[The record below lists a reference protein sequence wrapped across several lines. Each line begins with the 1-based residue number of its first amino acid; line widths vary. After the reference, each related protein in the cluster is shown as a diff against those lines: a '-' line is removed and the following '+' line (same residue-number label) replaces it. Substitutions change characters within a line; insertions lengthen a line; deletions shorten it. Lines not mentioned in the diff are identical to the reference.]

1 MDWFASKINTWQ
13 KAHGRHDLPWQQNI
27 SAYRV
32 WLSEI
37 MLQQTQ
43 VETVKPYFIRFLEKY
58 PDISDLARA
67 STDDVLALWTGLGYY
82 NRARNLHKTSI
93 IIHKDYQGA
102 FPSCLDR
109 LTELPGIGRSTAGAI
124 LALSMGKRGVIL
136 DGNVKRVLSRFHFI
150 EGYLEERATTDE
162 LWRHADRHTPTM
174 ETNVYTQGIM
184 DLGATICKR
193 SAPACSECPLIN
205 RCGAYQRNVA
215 TQIPRRKPKR
225 KKPVKD
231 SLFFIICNED
241 KEVIIEKREESG
253 VWAGLWSPPE
263 RCKEYSLGKIL
274 EELNFHEDSVLD
286 TATERPIKHSFTH
299 FQIKATPIYVRVRS
313 SACFELGARFR
324 WINSDMIKKERVD
337 VGMSALALKLIK
349 NVPLG

>member
-1 MDWFASKINTWQ
+1 
-13 KAHGRHDLPWQQNI
+13 
-27 SAYRV
+27 
-32 WLSEI
+32 

-43 VETVKPYFIRFLEKY
+43 VETVKPYFTRFLEKY
-58 PDISDLARA
+58 PEISDLASA
-67 STDDVLALWTGLGYY
+67 SLDDVLALWTGLGYY

-102 FPSCLDR
+102 FPSCLNE

-162 LWRHADRHTPTM
+162 LWRHADRHTPAM
-174 ETNVYTQGIM
+174 KTNVYTQGIM

-193 SAPACSECPLIN
+193 SAPACSECPLIS
-205 RCGAYQRNVA
+205 RCAAYQRNVA

-231 SLFFIICNED
+231 RLFFIISNED
-241 KEVIIEKREESG
+241 EEVIVEKREESG

-263 RCKEYSLGKIL
+263 RCIEYSISKIL
-274 EELNFHEDSVLD
+274 EELNLHEDSVLD
-286 TATERPIKHSFTH
+286 RATERPIRHSFTH

-313 SACFELGARFR
+313 SASSELGARFR
-324 WINSDMIKKERVD
+324 WINSDMIKKERVNF
-337 VGMSALALKLIK
+337 GMSALALKLI
-349 NVPLG
+349 NDMPLG

>member
-1 MDWFASKINTWQ
+1 
-13 KAHGRHDLPWQQNI
+13 
-27 SAYRV
+27 
-32 WLSEI
+32 

-58 PDISDLARA
+58 PEISDLARA

-102 FPSCLDR
+102 FPSCLER

-162 LWRHADRHTPTM
+162 LWRHADCHTPTM

-205 RCGAYQRNVA
+205 RCGAHQRNVA

-241 KEVIIEKREESG
+241 KKVIIEKREESG

-274 EELNFHEDSVLD
+274 EELNFHEDSVLE

-299 FQIKATPIYVRVRS
+299 LQIKATPIYVRVRS
-313 SACFELGARFR
+313 SACSELKARFR
-324 WINSDMIKKERVD
+324 WINSDMLGKERVD
-337 VGMSALALKLIK
+337 VGMSALALKLI
-349 NVPLG
+349 NNRPLG

>member
-1 MDWFASKINTWQ
+1 MDWFASKINKWQ

-58 PDISDLARA
+58 PEISDLARA
-67 STDDVLALWTGLGYY
+67 SIDDVLALWTGLGYY

-93 IIHKDYQGA
+93 IIHEDYQGA
-102 FPSCLDR
+102 FPRGLNK

-124 LALSMGKRGVIL
+124 LALSMGERGVIL

-162 LWRHADRHTPTM
+162 LWRHADRHTPAM

-231 SLFFIICNED
+231 RLFFIICNED
-241 KEVIIEKREESG
+241 NEVIVEKREESG

-274 EELNFHEDSVLD
+274 EELNLHEDSVLD

-313 SACFELGARFR
+313 SACSGLKAGFR
-324 WINSDMIKKERVD
+324 WINSDMLGKDKVD
-337 VGMSALALKLIK
+337 VGMSALALKLI
-349 NVPLG
+349 NNRPPG

>member
-1 MDWFASKINTWQ
+1 
-13 KAHGRHDLPWQQNI
+13 
-27 SAYRV
+27 
-32 WLSEI
+32 

-58 PDISDLARA
+58 PEISDLARA

-93 IIHKDYQGA
+93 IIHKDYRGT
-102 FPSCLDR
+102 FPTCLDR

-205 RCGAYQRNVA
+205 RCSAHQHNVA
-215 TQIPRRKPKR
+215 MQIPRRKPKR

-241 KEVIIEKREESG
+241 NEVIVEKREESG

-263 RCKEYSLGKIL
+263 RCKEYSLVKIL
-274 EELNFHEDSVLD
+274 EELNLHEDSVLD
-286 TATERPIKHSFTH
+286 TATVRPIKHSFTH
-299 FQIKATPIYVRVRS
+299 YQIKAIPIYVRIRS
-313 SACFELGARFR
+313 KDCSELGTRFR
-324 WINSDMIKKERVD
+324 WINSDMIKKDRVD
-337 VGMSALALKLIK
+337 IGMSALALKLI
-349 NVPLG
+349 NDGPLG

>member
-1 MDWFASKINTWQ
+1 
-13 KAHGRHDLPWQQNI
+13 
-27 SAYRV
+27 
-32 WLSEI
+32 

-58 PDISDLARA
+58 PEISDLARA

-93 IIHKDYQGA
+93 IIHTEYQGT
-102 FPSCLDR
+102 FPASLDR
-109 LTELPGIGRSTAGAI
+109 LIELPGIGRSTAGAI

-162 LWRHADRHTPTM
+162 LWRHAERHTPTM

-231 SLFFIICNED
+231 RLFFVICNEE
-241 KEVIIEKREESG
+241 KEVILEKREESG

-274 EELNFHEDSVLD
+274 EELNLPEASVLD
-286 TATERPIKHSFTH
+286 TATEKPIKHSFTH

-313 SACFELGARFR
+313 SACSELEARFR
-324 WINSDMIKKERVD
+324 WINSDMIRKEKVD
-337 VGMSALALKLIK
+337 IGMSALALKLI
-349 NVPLG
+349 NDGALG

>member
-1 MDWFASKINTWQ
+1 
-13 KAHGRHDLPWQQNI
+13 
-27 SAYRV
+27 
-32 WLSEI
+32 

-58 PDISDLARA
+58 PEISDLARA

-93 IIHKDYQGA
+93 IIHKDYQGT
-102 FPSCLDR
+102 FPTCLDR

-205 RCGAYQRNVA
+205 RCGAHQHNVA
-215 TQIPRRKPKR
+215 MQIPRRKPKR

-231 SLFFIICNED
+231 SLFFIIRNED
-241 KEVIIEKREESG
+241 NDVIVEKREESG

-263 RCKEYSLGKIL
+263 RCKEYSLVKIL
-274 EELNFHEDSVLD
+274 AELNLHEDSVLD

-299 FQIKATPIYVRVRS
+299 YQIKAIPIYVRIRNKDCS
-313 SACFELGARFR
+313 ELGARFR

-337 VGMSALALKLIK
+337 IGMSALALKLI
-349 NVPLG
+349 NDGPLG

>member
-1 MDWFASKINTWQ
+1 LDWFARKINTWQ
-13 KAHGRHDLPWQQNI
+13 KAYGRHDLPWQQNI

-43 VETVKPYFIRFLEKY
+43 VETVKPYFIRFLERY
-58 PDISDLARA
+58 PEISDLACA

-93 IIHKDYQGA
+93 IIHKEYQGT
-102 FPSCLDR
+102 FPTSLDR
-109 LTELPGIGRSTAGAI
+109 LIELPGIGRSTAGAI

-150 EGYLEERATTDE
+150 AGYLEERTTTDE
-162 LWRHADRHTPTM
+162 LWRHADRHTPAI

-193 SAPACSECPLIN
+193 SSPACSECPLMT
-205 RCGAYQRNVA
+205 RCGAHQRNVA
-215 TQIPRRKPKR
+215 MQIPRRKPKR

-241 KEVIIEKREESG
+241 KEVIVEKRGESG
-253 VWAGLWSPPE
+253 VWPGLWSPPE
-263 RCKEYSLGKIL
+263 RCKEYTLGKIL
-274 EELNFHEDSVLD
+274 EELNLHEDSVLGK
-286 TATERPIKHSFTH
+286 ATERPLKHSFTH

-313 SACFELGARFR
+313 SASSELGARFR
-324 WINSDMIKKERVD
+324 WINSDMIKKDKVD

-349 NVPLG
+349 DLSLG

>member
-1 MDWFASKINTWQ
+1 
-13 KAHGRHDLPWQQNI
+13 
-27 SAYRV
+27 
-32 WLSEI
+32 

-43 VETVKPYFIRFLEKY
+43 VETVKPYFIRFLERY
-58 PDISDLARA
+58 PEISDLACA

-93 IIHKDYQGA
+93 IIHKEYQGT
-102 FPSCLDR
+102 FPTSLDR
-109 LTELPGIGRSTAGAI
+109 LIELPGIGRSTAGAI

-150 EGYLEERATTDE
+150 AGYLEERTTTDE
-162 LWRHADRHTPTM
+162 LWRHADRHTPAI

-193 SAPACSECPLIN
+193 SSPACSECPLMT
-205 RCGAYQRNVA
+205 RCGAHQRNVA
-215 TQIPRRKPKR
+215 MQIPRRKPKR

-241 KEVIIEKREESG
+241 KEVIVEKRGESG
-253 VWAGLWSPPE
+253 VWPGLWSPPE
-263 RCKEYSLGKIL
+263 RCKEYTLGKIL
-274 EELNFHEDSVLD
+274 EELNLHEDSVLGK
-286 TATERPIKHSFTH
+286 ATERPLKHSFTH

-313 SACFELGARFR
+313 SASSELGARFR
-324 WINSDMIKKERVD
+324 WINSDMIKKDKVD

-349 NVPLG
+349 DLSLG